1 MACDLCDGPGG
12 VVLWRDE
19 RLRVVRVA
27 DPDYPAFL
35 RVVWNAHVKEMTDLS
50 ADESEYFMRAV
61 FATEGVLR
69 NLLNP
74 EKMNLASLG
83 NQTPHLHWH
92 VIPRFRDDR
101 HFPNPVWAPAARE
114 GDTQREIQSRTVADE
129 TLQRELAGK
138 LGSALR

>member
-19 RLRVVRVA
+19 RLRIVRVN

-50 ADESEYFMRAV
+50 EGESEHFMRAV
-61 FATEGVLR
+61 VATERVLR

-74 EKMNLASLG
+74 DKMNLASLG

-101 HFPNPVWAPAARE
+101 HYPNPVWAAAARE
-114 GDTQREIQSRTVADE
+114 GRTQGENQSRSVADE